1 MSLLSTTVMTLGG
14 IDFLDTYVEPF
25 SKNLL
30 PNPYL
35 NFIVL
40 LLFILLMPILLINL
54 LVRIAYIRFC

>member
-1 MSLLSTTVMTLGG
+1 MTLGG